1 MKESSRK
8 SRQAL
13 TSGGVEPV
21 LDGGREGHSVFAY
34 YFLQAMVNLRGA
46 YFDAGQVYDEL
57 RFPVTRNS
65 DQIPQFAPIKDTGDE
80 GGQFI
85 FVRK

>member
-1 MKESSRK
+1 
-8 SRQAL
+8 
-13 TSGGVEPV
+13 
-21 LDGGREGHSVFAY
+21 
-34 YFLQAMVNLRGA
+34 MVNLRGA

-57 RFPVTRNS
+57 RIPVTRNS